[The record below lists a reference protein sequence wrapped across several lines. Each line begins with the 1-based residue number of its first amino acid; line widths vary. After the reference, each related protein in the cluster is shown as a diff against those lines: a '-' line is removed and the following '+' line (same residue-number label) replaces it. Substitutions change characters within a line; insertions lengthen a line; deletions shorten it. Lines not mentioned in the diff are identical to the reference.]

1 MRWRQFQESA
11 RSQTWRLLWWFVW
24 LVLGLV
30 LAVNALLA
38 LTYKAVMPWS
48 IGWPELFFE
57 ANTGLV
63 LFFVLGGCWMELW
76 RLRDGGGARVARWMG
91 GVLVQDTGDAL
102 LRRLINVA
110 DEMALASGQRPIT
123 VYLLPKESSI
133 NAFVA
138 GWSAEDACLCVTQGA
153 LDHLSRAELQ
163 GLIAHEYGHVA
174 EDDGRL
180 CMTLLALVW
189 GLSLVHG
196 WGRDLMSPDDHGHV
210 GPLGW
215 LVGAVFSLAG
225 WMGWLAGRLLQAA
238 VSRQRE
244 YLADAR
250 AIQYTRS
257 RDGLG
262 QVLRKV
268 WHEQQSLTARWHHP
282 QADALSFLWLSSAGS
297 AHWLSSHPPLS
308 ERILRI
314 YGSPRPPMPANRLPD
329 DESPTSALASEYAP
343 DAVMA
348 AAAMVPPKAAPAPQP
363 VRVLPSMS
371 PAPAVRL
378 LPEPE
383 TAQAL
388 GTLARLSGPLQR
400 RMSLLALMMAPG
412 IEAEHQWWLQEA
424 AQLHDAPA
432 LLGTVMSLPPQWRLP
447 EFERQLQLMAQEPLA
462 LRRALVVAARQL
474 LRADGR
480 VSARDRLWW
489 LFLRHHMD
497 APGQGHAQVVRPA
510 STGQARELAQLG
522 NSERQVVVQLT
533 AYLARLVP
541 LDGDSTQSVS
551 AEGASWYQHVLIRC
565 MPSGDLIEPCQSPD
579 ADGLMHALSGGRE
592 LSWALRPQLM
602 RAWVEEALNHSQGG
616 VLSMDSADALR
627 LMAGLLDTP
636 MPPALSS
643 HYPA

>member
-1 MRWRQFQESA
+1 MRWRQFQENA
-11 RSQTWRLLWWFVW
+11 RSQTWRLLWWFCW

-38 LTYKAVMPWS
+38 LTYKAALPWS

-63 LFFVLGGCWMELW
+63 LLFVLGGCWMELW

-102 LRRLINVA
+102 LRRLINVV

-138 GWSAEDACLCVTQGA
+138 GWSPEDACLCVTQGA

-196 WGRDLMSPDDHGHV
+196 WGRDLMSPDDDGHV

-215 LVGAVFSLAG
+215 LVGAVFSVAG
-225 WMGWLAGRLLQAA
+225 WLGWLTGRLLQAA

-257 RDGLG
+257 KDGLG

-268 WHEQQSLTARWHHP
+268 WHEQQSMSARWHHP

-308 ERILRI
+308 ERIVRI
-314 YGSPRPPMPANRLPD
+314 YGSPRPPMPANRMPD
-329 DESPTSALASEYAP
+329 DESPNSALASEYASEGM
-343 DAVMA
+343 MA
-348 AAAMVPPKAAPAPQP
+348 AAPLVPKPAPAPPLVRALPVPSPAAPA
-363 VRVLPSMS
+363 
-371 PAPAVRL
+371 RL
-378 LPEPE
+378 LIEPE

-388 GTLARLSGPLQR
+388 GKLDRLSGPLQR
-400 RMSLLALMMAPG
+400 RMSVLALMMTPG
-412 IEAEHQWWLQEA
+412 NEIERQWWLKEA
-424 AQLHDAPA
+424 AELHEAPA
-432 LLGTVMSLPPQWRLP
+432 LLDTVMSLPPQWRLP
-447 EFERQLQLMAQEPLA
+447 EFERQLQLMAQEPIS
-462 LRRALVVAARQL
+462 LRRALVMAARQL
-474 LRADGR
+474 LRVDGR

-489 LFLRHHMD
+489 LALRHKME
-497 APGQGHAQVVRPA
+497 AQGQASSDFMRPA
-510 STGQARELAQLG
+510 GTGQARELAQLG
-522 NSERQVVVQLT
+522 ASERVPVVQLT

-541 LDGDSTQSVS
+541 LDGDQAQAVS
-551 AEGASWYQHVLIRC
+551 PEGTSWYQRVLIRC
-565 MPSGDLIEPCQSPD
+565 AEAGQAIEPCQSPD
-579 ADGLMHALSGGRE
+579 ADGLMHALSGVRE

-602 RAWVEEALNHSQGG
+602 RAWVEEALNHSHGG
-616 VLSMDSADALR
+616 VLSMDCADALR
-627 LMAGLLDTP
+627 LTSELIDTP
-636 MPPALSS
+636 MPPALLS